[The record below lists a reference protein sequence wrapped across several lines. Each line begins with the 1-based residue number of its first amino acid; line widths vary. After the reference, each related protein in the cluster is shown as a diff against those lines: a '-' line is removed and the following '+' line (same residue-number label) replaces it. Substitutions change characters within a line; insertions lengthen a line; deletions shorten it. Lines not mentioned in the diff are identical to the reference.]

1 MTPEQIKELVAAVKI
16 LAQEKNLSE
25 DQVHEIV
32 EQAMAAAWRKDYGQ
46 KGNDAHASLSLNDG
60 TLKIWINKE
69 VTDEIEDLATQISV
83 DDAKE
88 YDKKAKVG
96 DVVHI
101 PVEIPGDFGRV
112 AAQTA
117 KQVILQKL
125 REAEREIIAD
135 EYEGRVGEVLI
146 GSIQRIEPRIVKV
159 DLGKATGILPA
170 SEQIRGEFYTI
181 GSRIKVLL
189 KDVDKEGP
197 RGPQIVLSR
206 ADPEFIKYL
215 FAQEVPEMENG
226 AVEIVKVARSAGNRA
241 KIAVKS
247 SVPGVDPVG
256 TFVGSHG
263 VRVQA
268 VTNEIGDQE
277 KIDIIPYDDDEE
289 TYIINALSPTRVN
302 QLTLSK
308 DADGIKRA
316 KVLVNEDQLSVA
328 IGRGGQ
334 NVRLASGLTG
344 YEIDIE
350 AGGES
355 SQPAEAEPKSAAKP
369 KRKNAEDSLLSAIE
383 ENGEASF

>member
-1 MTPEQIKELVAAVKI
+1 MQPEQVKELVAAVKI

-25 DQVHEIV
+25 EQIHQIV
-32 EQAMAAAWRKDYGQ
+32 EQAMAAAWRRDYGQ

-60 TLKIWINKE
+60 GLKIWINKE
-69 VTDEIEDLATQISV
+69 VTDEVEDLATQLSL
-83 DDAKE
+83 DEAKE

-96 DVVHI
+96 DVIHI
-101 PVEIPGDFGRV
+101 NVEIPGDFGRV

-117 KQVILQKL
+117 KQVILHKL
-125 REAEREIIAD
+125 RELEREIIAN
-135 EYEGRVGEVLI
+135 EYEGRVGEVLT
-146 GSIQRIEPRIVKV
+146 GSVQRVEPRMVKV
-159 DLGKATGILPA
+159 DLGKAVGILPA
-170 SEQIRGEFYTI
+170 SEQIRGEFYSI

-189 KDVDKEGP
+189 KDVEKDGP

-206 ADPEFIKYL
+206 SNPEFIKYL

-226 AVEIVKVARSAGNRA
+226 AVEIVKVARSAGARS

-247 SVPGVDPVG
+247 NVPGVDPVG

-277 KIDIIPYDDDEE
+277 KVDIIPYDEDEE
-289 TYIINALSPTRVN
+289 TYMINALSPTRV
-302 QLTLSK
+302 TTVKLST
-308 DADGIKRA
+308 DQDGTKRA
-316 KVLVNEDQLSVA
+316 KVVVPEDQLSVA
-328 IGRGGQ
+328 IGRAGQ
-334 NVRLASGLTG
+334 NVRLASELTG

-350 AGGES
+350 SGGNPTTDAETPIES
-355 SQPAEAEPKSAAKP
+355 KPTSVP

-383 ENGEASF
+383 ENGS